1 MLCLAGRAVTELA
14 VQWLL
19 PTQLILDLAAVAAGL
34 VTDGEVLIALVD
46 TVWGTLLPLRD
57 ALGGLAAALVLVH
70 FGAFDL
76 CDDSTDLRAE
86 RGQGCS

>member
-34 VTDGEVLIALVD
+34 VADGEVLVALVD
-46 TVWGTLLPLRD
+46 AVWRALLPLRD
-57 ALGGLAAALVLVH
+57 ALGGLAAGLILVH

-76 CDDSTDLRAE
+76 CDDSTDLRSE
-86 RGQGCS
+86 RIHRCS